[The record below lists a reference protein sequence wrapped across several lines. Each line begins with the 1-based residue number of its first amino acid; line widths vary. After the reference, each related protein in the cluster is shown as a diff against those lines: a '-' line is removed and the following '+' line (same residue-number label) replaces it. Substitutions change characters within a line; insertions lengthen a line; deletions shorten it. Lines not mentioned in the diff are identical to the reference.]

1 GVGSGKSFIKFMP
14 IKQNPNGDFIFRS
27 AMVDGTADKTDTL
40 AQSSATGKSY
50 KYFHFTNGD
59 VFPEPARE
67 DWDLLFT
74 RYYAPTTPPGGGAPV
89 MYPTMGVESKRGTR
103 VAKVTDYNWNMIAG
117 SPAQAIAGVKI
128 PGTPA
133 KSFDNTTGK
142 WTIQTE
148 WNYVVESVRSIA
160 GKGDTAYY
168 VLSFTGFTGS
178 SRGESQFRKL
188 ALIPAASAKLKHMN
202 IEAKLFPNPVQND
215 LLVWIPQLNQEAQL
229 QIITVNGQ
237 ILREQTV
244 AFQAGSS
251 AKLNIQDLPAG
262 QYYLNVVAGSDKASL
277 PFIKQ

>member
-1 GVGSGKSFIKFMP
+1 
-14 IKQNPNGDFIFRS
+14 
-27 AMVDGTADKTDTL
+27 
-40 AQSSATGKSY
+40 
-50 KYFHFTNGD
+50 
-59 VFPEPARE
+59 
-67 DWDLLFT
+67 
-74 RYYAPTTPPGGGAPV
+74 
-89 MYPTMGVESKRGTR
+89 GTR

-133 KSFDNTTGK
+133 ELNKDLTKIGGDWKSFDNTTGK

-188 ALIPAASAKLKHMN
+188 ALIPAASAKLKHLN

>member
-1 GVGSGKSFIKFMP
+1 MP

-50 KYFHFTNGD
+50 KYYNFGTGD

-133 KSFDNTTGK
+133 
-142 WTIQTE
+142 
-148 WNYVVESVRSIA
+148 
-160 GKGDTAYY
+160 
-168 VLSFTGFTGS
+168 
-178 SRGESQFRKL
+178 
-188 ALIPAASAKLKHMN
+188 
-202 IEAKLFPNPVQND
+202 
-215 LLVWIPQLNQEAQL
+215 
-229 QIITVNGQ
+229 
-237 ILREQTV
+237 
-244 AFQAGSS
+244 
-251 AKLNIQDLPAG
+251 
-262 QYYLNVVAGSDKASL
+262 
-277 PFIKQ
+277 

>member
-1 GVGSGKSFIKFMP
+1 
-14 IKQNPNGDFIFRS
+14 
-27 AMVDGTADKTDTL
+27 
-40 AQSSATGKSY
+40 
-50 KYFHFTNGD
+50 
-59 VFPEPARE
+59 
-67 DWDLLFT
+67 
-74 RYYAPTTPPGGGAPV
+74 YYA
-89 MYPTMGVESKRGTR
+89 
-103 VAKVTDYNWNMIAG
+103 
-117 SPAQAIAGVKI
+117 
-128 PGTPA
+128 
-133 KSFDNTTGK
+133 
-142 WTIQTE
+142 
-148 WNYVVESVRSIA
+148 
-160 GKGDTAYY
+160 
-168 VLSFTGFTGS
+168 LSFTGFTGS

-188 ALIPAASAKLKHMN
+188 ALIPAASAKMKHMN